1 MLNSLL
7 HNLDRSVIT
16 LIVIA
21 FFIGCSKPD
30 FNLADGSNGRLSD
43 LEGRWLVVNYW
54 ADWCP
59 PCIKEMPELTSFYND
74 NKEEVLVLAFNF
86 DELEGEELEEQI
98 IRFKVNIPS
107 LLTNPGLLFGWEAPP
122 SLPAT
127 YILDKKGKLRETLI
141 GPQTQEGLEALIKGY
156 QESY

>member
-1 MLNSLL
+1 MFNSLL

-16 LIVIA
+16 LIVIS

-107 LLTNPGLLFGWEAPP
+107 LLTNPGLLFGWEPPP

-141 GPQTQEGLEALIKGY
+141 GPQTQEGLEALIKSY
-156 QESY
+156 QES

>member
-16 LIVIA
+16 LIVIS

-122 SLPAT
+122 SLPTT